1 MAEDLV
7 IYQVTS
13 QLLTTKTVSYYIL
26 PLVHI
31 GAWIFWIRL
40 ESEAYGE
47 THLVLFTKANS

>member
-7 IYQVTS
+7 IYQVTT
-13 QLLTTKTVSYYIL
+13 QLLTTQIVSYYIL
-26 PLVHI
+26 PHDHI